1 MVAGAVGV
9 CEGGDFNISSLPML
23 PTGAAHLPF
32 LPTETQRRKKTK
44 ISKCSLCV
52 RHIGRFMKIISIPSW
67 KAFEVGIFIANEVR
81 GSMAQCSRPWTQAAG
96 RLWTKSQLLT
106 LLDLRRE

>member
-52 RHIGRFMKIISIPSW
+52 RHCARSFYENHLNSFLES
-67 KAFEVGIFIANEVR
+67 FR
-81 GSMAQCSRPWTQAAG
+81 GGYFYS
-96 RLWTKSQLLT
+96 K
-106 LLDLRRE
+106 